1 MYLIIK
7 LFYAIALTFGQMGP
21 LRLSTDGNTTI
32 IYRTIKHA
40 IDYVPK
46 HNPIS
51 EDHIS
56 TIKKFFKDNRQVLVL
71 TGAGVSTESGIPDYR
86 SEGVGLFAR
95 SGTKPV
101 QYQEFLKYPKIRQ
114 RYWARNFVGWPN
126 FSSIAPNQN
135 HAILKH
141 LEDRQQVQ
149 RIITQNVDNLHSKAG
164 SRQVIELHGTA
175 FKVVCLSC
183 DYITSRFAFQKV
195 LSDINQE
202 IIAAPQAVRPDGDI
216 DLPQEFVED
225 FKTPACPKCG
235 GMLKPDIV
243 FFGDNVP
250 KSRVD
255 AINDEVDKCDALLVL
270 GSSLSTYS
278 GYRIILR
285 VKELHKQ
292 VGIVNIGPTRADHL
306 VDFKINAKC
315 SEVLQHCKQQNS
327 ETDG

>member
-1 MYLIIK
+1 
-7 LFYAIALTFGQMGP
+7 MGP

-216 DLPQEFVED
+216 DLPQKMGQHAFGSAGQPTKRPSSPPASSVTKKVAAPAKGL
-225 FKTPACPKCG
+225 FKGHVTAATVTSDQPTASVSTPRIP
-235 GMLKPDIV
+235 LLFLDSVPD
-243 FFGDNVP
+243 
-250 KSRVD
+250 
-255 AINDEVDKCDALLVL
+255 
-270 GSSLSTYS
+270 
-278 GYRIILR
+278 
-285 VKELHKQ
+285 
-292 VGIVNIGPTRADHL
+292 
-306 VDFKINAKC
+306 
-315 SEVLQHCKQQNS
+315 
-327 ETDG
+327 